1 MTQTTIRHV
10 HARQILDSRGR
21 PTVEVDIEL
30 SDGSTG
36 RAAVPSGASTGSAE
50 AHELRDG
57 DASQY
62 RGLGVTKAVANVN
75 GEVAAAIEGM
85 DAMDQKGTLSGTL
98 DVIALPK
105 ANGYAPIISARS
117 GETEDPFIAIPALPG
132 QFLLLAGAAVE
143 PFETQTP
150 AHHHMI
156 AADENRPDTL
166 GVHRPGPC
174 HHLAFARNQ
183 RITADPGRLEVLLH

>member
-1 MTQTTIRHV
+1 VALTT
-10 HARQILDSRGR
+10 S
-21 PTVEVDIEL
+21 
-30 SDGSTG
+30 ST
-36 RAAVPSGASTGSAE
+36 PPKSA
-50 AHELRDG
+50 
-57 DASQY
+57 
-62 RGLGVTKAVANVN
+62 NIN

-117 GETEDPFIAIPALPG
+117 GQTEDPFIAIPALPG
-132 QFLLLAGAAVE
+132 QFLHLAGAAVE

-156 AADENRPDTL
+156 AADEHRPDTL

-183 RITADPGRLEVLLH
+183 RPVRSITASSPRGSCPLLR